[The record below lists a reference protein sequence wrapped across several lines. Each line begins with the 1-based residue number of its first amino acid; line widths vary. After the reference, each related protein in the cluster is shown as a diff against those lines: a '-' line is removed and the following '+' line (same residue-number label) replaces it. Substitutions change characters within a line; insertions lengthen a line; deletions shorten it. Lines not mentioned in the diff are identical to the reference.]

1 MPDAPDG
8 TLIVEIGI
16 TLGQTSV
23 PVSSATELAATAT
36 GTYSGA
42 LQTYQTVASWTVTA
56 GKTGVLRAVE
66 METDTYAK
74 TQKDNHD
81 WFNETYQGINRIYHF
96 PLIKARHSTQ
106 N

>member
-16 TLGQTSV
+16 TLGQNTV

-42 LQTYQTVASWTVTA
+42 LTTYQTVASWTVTA
-56 GKTGVLRAVE
+56 GKTGLTSWTR
-66 METDTYAK
+66 
-74 TQKDNHD
+74 
-81 WFNETYQGINRIYHF
+81 
-96 PLIKARHSTQ
+96 
-106 N
+106 